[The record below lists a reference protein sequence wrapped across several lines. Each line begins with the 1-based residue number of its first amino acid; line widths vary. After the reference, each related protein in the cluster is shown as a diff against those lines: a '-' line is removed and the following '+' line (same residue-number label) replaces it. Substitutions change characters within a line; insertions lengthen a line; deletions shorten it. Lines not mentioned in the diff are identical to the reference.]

1 MEQFPPPLSSQTSAG
16 AEGLFADLPP
26 LRSDTTGE
34 PLPPVEGRT
43 FGDPFQEALEASLRQ
58 LTIQAMQ
65 KLLEEKRV
73 SEGTIER
80 KPKKKEEAKKKK

>member
-34 PLPPVEGRT
+34 PLPPVA